1 MDSKERMLLGI
12 AESQFGLITREQAL
26 ACGYFTCRS
35 RPAGE
40 AGKLIV
46 VHPCVY
52 RVAGVA
58 PSLDQAYLAAVLYGG
73 PGALLGGEP
82 AGHRWGLDA
91 CRPVKPCILTTRNI
105 RSNQICVMRKP
116 DPVPSTDSAAV
127 DSIPITSPTRT
138 LIDLA
143 SLVSAARLH
152 HAFDSAIR
160 KRLTTPDRV
169 LLRLDSLPRR
179 GRRGIRQL
187 LRMIDEALS
196 KPIPHSWLERQFITL
211 LRQSGFAEPIRRL
224 AVEIGWERPIHI
236 DFAYPDLL
244 IGIETDGYEPHVSRA
259 QWELDRRRDAAL
271 ALLGW
276 LILRFS
282 RNDILNRP
290 DYVLRTLRDALA
302 MRRAIFS

>member
-105 RSNQICVMRKP
+105 RSNQI
-116 DPVPSTDSAAV
+116 
-127 DSIPITSPTRT
+127 
-138 LIDLA
+138 
-143 SLVSAARLH
+143 
-152 HAFDSAIR
+152 
-160 KRLTTPDRV
+160 
-169 LLRLDSLPRR
+169 
-179 GRRGIRQL
+179 
-187 LRMIDEALS
+187 
-196 KPIPHSWLERQFITL
+196 
-211 LRQSGFAEPIRRL
+211 
-224 AVEIGWERPIHI
+224 
-236 DFAYPDLL
+236 
-244 IGIETDGYEPHVSRA
+244 
-259 QWELDRRRDAAL
+259 
-271 ALLGW
+271 
-276 LILRFS
+276 
-282 RNDILNRP
+282 
-290 DYVLRTLRDALA
+290 
-302 MRRAIFS
+302 